1 MRARQLPLVLAMVF
15 TGVLQAQTLHPQTQ
29 ALVDAWLDSEQ
40 AYHRLPSMAASLV
53 KGDATV
59 FAKGYGSVSGEPGGR
74 PVTPDTV
81 FSICSISK
89 LFTAIALM
97 QQVEQGRVALDDPLA
112 KHLPEF
118 KLASPDPLA
127 GAVTLRGVLM
137 HAAGLPRETVGD
149 VWTGPDYPFP
159 TRDEMLAGLARQS
172 LYTGPLQRYQYSNL
186 GIALLGEVVARASGQ
201 PFERYVMERVVKPMG
216 LTRTS
221 LQLPF
226 AQRGSEMAVGHTA
239 FRRDGTR
246 AKTPAFQ
253 LRGIKA
259 AAGFGSTVADLA
271 LLARWQ
277 QRVLAGSDQTG
288 VLSTA
293 SLREMTRI
301 QWMDPDGKTS
311 WGLGFA
317 VTRAGS
323 DLQVSHSG
331 WCPGYRTSYAT
342 LPQKELG
349 VAVALGSLDDP
360 GGRARQLLALAQK
373 QPGTG
378 QVDALLAGRYLR
390 DEGDQE
396 LIVLP
401 WGAELALLAV
411 PTPSPADS
419 MSVWRA
425 VGPDRF
431 RLVRDDKTL
440 GEELQF
446 LRNAAGQVEAM
457 RIWGVVRW
465 RQP

>member
-1 MRARQLPLVLAMVF
+1 MRVRQLPLVLAMVF
-15 TGVLQAQTLHPQTQ
+15 TGVAQAQSLHPQTQ
-29 ALVDAWLDSEQ
+29 ALIDAWLDSEQ

-74 PVTPDTV
+74 AVTPDTV
-81 FSICSISK
+81 FSICSVSK

-127 GAVTLRGVLM
+127 GPVTLRGVLM
-137 HAAGLPRETVGD
+137 HAAGLPRETVND
-149 VWTGPDYPFP
+149 IWTGPDYPFP

-172 LYTGPLQRYQYSNL
+172 LFMGPLQRYQYSNL

-201 PFERYVMERVVKPMG
+201 PYERYVMERVVKPLG

-226 AQRGSEMAVGHTA
+226 AQQGSEMAVGHTTV
-239 FRRDGTR
+239 RRDGTR
-246 AKTPAFQ
+246 ARIGTFE
-253 LRGIKA
+253 LRGIEA
-259 AAGFGSTVADLA
+259 AAGFGSTAADLA
-271 LLARWQ
+271 RLARWQ
-277 QRVLAGSDQTG
+277 NRVLAGTDKTG

-301 QWMDPDGKTS
+301 QWVDPDGKTS

-317 VTRAGS
+317 VTRAGN
-323 DLQVSHSG
+323 DLQVGHG
-331 WCPGYRTSYAT
+331 GNCPGYRTSYTT

-349 VAVALGSLDDP
+349 AVVALGSLDDP

-373 QPGTG
+373 QPAAG
-378 QVDALLAGRYLR
+378 QVDAAVAGSYLR
-390 DEGDQE
+390 DPGHQE
-396 LIVLP
+396 HIVLP
-401 WGAELALLAV
+401 WGADLVLLAV

-419 MSVWRA
+419 MQILRA
-425 VGPDRF
+425 VAPDRF
-431 RLVRDDKTL
+431 RVLRDDKSL
-440 GEELQF
+440 GEEVQF
-446 LRNAAGQVEAM
+446 LRNAAGQVDAM
-457 RIWGVVRW
+457 RIWGVVRR

>member
-1 MRARQLPLVLAMVF
+1 MRVRQLPLVLAMVF
-15 TGVLQAQTLHPQTQ
+15 TGVAQAQSLHPQTQ
-29 ALVDAWLDSEQ
+29 ALIDAWLDSEQ

-53 KGDATV
+53 KGDALL
-59 FAKGYGSVSGEPGGR
+59 FAKGYGSVSGEPGGL

-81 FSICSISK
+81 FSICSVSK
-89 LFTAIALM
+89 LFTAIAVM
-97 QQVEQGRVALDDPLA
+97 QQVEQGRLALDDPLA

-118 KLASPDPLA
+118 KLASPDSLA
-127 GAVTLRGVLM
+127 GPVTLRGVRM
-137 HAAGLPRETVGD
+137 HAAGLPRETVND
-149 VWTGPDYPFP
+149 IWTGPDYPFP

-172 LYTGPLQRYQYSNL
+172 LYMGPLQRYQYSNL
-186 GIALLGEVVARASGQ
+186 GIALLGEVVARVSGQ
-201 PFERYVMERVVKPMG
+201 PYERYVMERVVRPMG

-226 AQRGSEMAVGHTA
+226 AKQGSEMAVGHTMV
-239 FRRDGTR
+239 RRDGTR
-246 AKTPAFQ
+246 AKIGAFE
-253 LRGIKA
+253 LRGLEA

-271 LLARWQ
+271 RLSRWQ
-277 QRVLAGSDQTG
+277 NRVLAGTDRTG

-301 QWMDPDGKTS
+301 QWVDPDGKAS

-323 DLQVSHSG
+323 DLQVSHG
-331 WCPGYRTSYAT
+331 GNCPGYRTSYTT

-349 VAVALGSLDDP
+349 AAVALGSLDDP

-373 QPGTG
+373 QPAAG
-378 QVDALLAGRYLR
+378 QVDTAVAGRYLR
-390 DEGDQE
+390 DPGHQE
-396 LIVLP
+396 HIVLP
-401 WGAELALLAV
+401 WGADLVVLEL

-419 MSVWRA
+419 MTLLRA

-431 RLVRDDKTL
+431 RVVRDDKSL
-440 GEELQF
+440 GEEVQF
-446 LRNAAGQVEAM
+446 LRDATGKVDAM
-457 RIWGVVRW
+457 RIWGVVRR

>member
-1 MRARQLPLVLAMVF
+1 MRVRQLPLVLAMVF
-15 TGVLQAQTLHPQTQ
+15 TGGLQAQTLHPQTQ
-29 ALVDAWLDSEQ
+29 ALIDAWLDSEQ
-40 AYHRLPSMAASLV
+40 AYHRLPAMAASLV

-81 FSICSISK
+81 FSICSVSK

-97 QQVEQGRVALDDPLA
+97 QQVEQGKLALD
-112 KHLPEF
+112 
-118 KLASPDPLA
+118 DPLA

-159 TRDEMLAGLARQS
+159 MRDEMLAGLARQS
-172 LYTGPLQRYQYSNL
+172 LFMGPLQRYQYSNL

-201 PFERYVMERVVKPMG
+201 PYERYVMERVVKPMG

-253 LRGIKA
+253 LRGIEA

-277 QRVLAGSDQTG
+277 QRVLAGTDKSG

-317 VTRAGS
+317 VSRAGS

-401 WGAELALLAV
+401 WGADLVLLAV

-425 VGPDRF
+425 VGADRF

-446 LRNAAGQVEAM
+446 LRNAAGQVEAL
-457 RIWGVVRW
+457 RIWGVVRR
-465 RQP
+465 RQAPTP